1 MLKRIIHIQLFL
13 LTIYII
19 QMIIFKKKGHLFNR
33 TIFTFK
39 NSSITNFLTFTFTYS
54 SSILSILKTW
64 LLRLPINF
72 TTSSHL
78 AAYIVQAKERQT
90 RVPRPVNKPSDYLH
104 VLFSP
109 FLLFSFSLSFFRV
122 LFRDSLHSYLVG
134 SAVVARGRRD
144 KGRRGQGVASEQRE
158 RERKRRRASE

>member
-1 MLKRIIHIQLFL
+1 
-13 LTIYII
+13 
-19 QMIIFKKKGHLFNR
+19 MI
-33 TIFTFK
+33 TST
-39 NSSITNFLTFTFTYS
+39 
-54 SSILSILKTW
+54 
-64 LLRLPINF
+64 INF

-158 RERKRRRASE
+158 RERGGERASRVGGWASRSSSLSFF